1 MIRTNFILMAL
12 LIICALSLVTS
23 QHKTRRMVTQYEHEV
38 ARARALDVEYG
49 QLQLEQSTRALHAN
63 VERVAMEKLR
73 LRSADTTRTIVLPDG
88 ERK

>member
-1 MIRTNFILMAL
+1 MLRANFILIAVLMV
-12 LIICALSLVTS
+12 CALGLVTS

-38 ARARALDVEYG
+38 ARSGALDIEYG

-63 VERVAMEKLR
+63 VERVATEKLR
-73 LRSADTTRTIVLPDG
+73 LRPAEPSRTMILHMG

>member
-12 LIICALSLVTS
+12 LMACALSLVTS

-38 ARARALDVEYG
+38 ARGHALDVEYG

-63 VERVAMEKLR
+63 VERVATERLR
-73 LRSADTTRTIVLPDG
+73 LRPADTTRTIVLPMG